1 MNKSVLIGIT
11 FIMAFSLVASGASQ
25 QGTGEAVG
33 YFSVASV
40 PGEAQVVMDSI
51 YRGNTPVVVPVPLA
65 GTPSHTLTVSKPG
78 YLPWVRTY
86 ETGPGAGQTFAVNAV
101 LEPSA
106 ERGTLI
112 VTTSPAGALVTIDG
126 TGGQQAPWTYR
137 DIPSGSHV
145 VRAFLS
151 GFQPYLT
158 IVNVPPG
165 GTITVDASLLPL
177 SRIGALQVK
186 SNPGGA
192 DIYIDGFYSGST
204 ATTVGNL
211 AAGEHFVTLRLAG
224 YQDWLGTVDIPENSV
239 AFIDARLEVAS
250 APTTGDILVSSNP
263 PGAAVFNDEVYV
275 GNTMPDDAL
284 DLTGLLPGFHTI
296 RLELQNYQDFT
307 VQVEVESGQIRI
319 VDADMVLATNPS
331 QSGSLLV
338 NSDPQGANV
347 FLDNACIGITP
358 LSVPSVT
365 AGNHTLLIRLAG
377 YNDYST
383 TFTIAPGEAVQ
394 IQAALGPAA
403 TPINIG
409 ILTLSAAAVAMI
421 FFLRKK

>member
-1 MNKSVLIGIT
+1 
-11 FIMAFSLVASGASQ
+11 
-25 QGTGEAVG
+25 
-33 YFSVASV
+33 
-40 PGEAQVVMDSI
+40 
-51 YRGNTPVVVPVPLA
+51 
-65 GTPSHTLTVSKPG
+65 
-78 YLPWVRTY
+78 
-86 ETGPGAGQTFAVNAV
+86 
-101 LEPSA
+101 
-106 ERGTLI
+106 
-112 VTTSPAGALVTIDG
+112 
-126 TGGQQAPWTYR
+126 
-137 DIPSGSHV
+137 HV

-211 AAGEHFVTLRLAG
+211 AAGEHFLTLRLAG

-338 NSDPQGANV
+338 NSGPQGANV

-358 LSVPSVT
+358 LSVSSVT

-383 TFTIAPGEAVQ
+383 MFTIAPGEAVQ